1 MPFCRP
7 SVEKYIFSKVNY
19 FIPEIFKFS
28 YMISYLLCMQLK
40 TKTRTKS
47 SLKEVHRLKDK
58 DLMT

>member
-1 MPFCRP
+1 
-7 SVEKYIFSKVNY
+7 
-19 FIPEIFKFS
+19 
-28 YMISYLLCMQLK
+28 MISYLLCMQLK